1 MRGTN
6 DRDDNLE
13 LESDVY
19 EGRKQPERVGGRPEH
34 KRKATTRSGA
44 APTSY
49 NGMHRRRKK
58 RVMW

>member
-1 MRGTN
+1 MRDTN

-13 LESDVY
+13 LEAYID
-19 EGRKQPERVGGRPEH
+19 EGRKQPARVGGKPEH
-34 KRKATTRSGA
+34 KRKAITRRGA